1 MASIKPPVV
10 FTGPSLSA
18 AEAAA
23 ALPGATILP
32 PAARGD
38 LYRARFF
45 NASFIV
51 FLDGVF
57 HERLAPSP
65 REVVDVARDGA
76 LLLGASSL
84 GAIRAAECWPVG
96 VRGAGTIYRLYRS
109 GSLLSDDEVALVFDP
124 ASGRAL
130 SVPLINVRFAVR
142 RAVRSRILSTAE
154 AGGLLSAAGSL
165 FYPDRIWPEMLH
177 LAGLGGRTGLSEY
190 LAAHDLKRRDGLR
203 ALSLAARWLRDD
215 PGLLHRHVR
224 LHSDPFD
231 FADAS
236 REPMADALL
245 DQQPGCTPIEL
256 AAWLIGSGRY
266 LRFTDALIGQGENEA
281 ASRLRL
287 ADGQCESSPSST
299 ARVAL
304 RRVHARA
311 SALEHLLRDTESF
324 AQSLWIELRAR
335 GDLQGEL
342 FRRRAIRQAA
352 GDRPVVD
359 PLRLHQAELSILAEH
374 GLQSWQDLETW
385 AACRRLPIEWFEE
398 SRRMVAAARE
408 SRRETAGY
416 AAYPAV
422 QP

>member
-1 MASIKPPVV
+1 MASLKPPVI

-84 GAIRAAECWPVG
+84 GAIRAAECWPLG

-142 RAVRSRILSTAE
+142 GAVRSRILSTAE
-154 AGGLLSAAGSL
+154 AAGLLGAAGSL
-165 FYPDRIWPEMLH
+165 YYPDRTWPEMLD

-190 LAAHDLKRRDGLR
+190 LAAQDLKRHDALR
-203 ALSLAARWLRDD
+203 ALCLARRWLRDD
-215 PGLLHRHVR
+215 PDLLHRHVR
-224 LHSDPFD
+224 HHSEPFV

-245 DQQPGCTPIEL
+245 DQQPDCTPIEL

-266 LRFTDALIGQGENEA
+266 LRFTDPLIGQGEPEA
-281 ASRLRL
+281 ASRIRP
-287 ADGQCESSPSST
+287 AGGKRAPPAGSPAT
-299 ARVAL
+299 VAW

-311 SALEHLLRDTESF
+311 SALEHLLRDPESF
-324 AQSLWIELRAR
+324 ARMLWIELRAR

-342 FRRRAIRQAA
+342 FRRQAVRQAA
-352 GDRPVVD
+352 QDRSVVD
-359 PLRLHQAELSILAEH
+359 PLQLHQAELYVLAEH
-374 GLQSWQDLETW
+374 GRDSWQDLVTW
-385 AACRRLPIEWFEE
+385 ASRHRLPLEWFEE
-398 SRRMVAAARE
+398 SRRMMAAARE
-408 SRRETAGY
+408 CRRETAGH
-416 AAYPAV
+416 ATYPAAR
-422 QP
+422 P